1 MFRNHLKI
9 AFRNFLKHKQN
20 TLINLGGLALGLA
33 CCIVLFYMVQYE
45 LRFDSFH
52 EKADRIYRVNMHLVS
67 PNKAVFTN
75 GSSYGLPQ
83 LLFDQ
88 YPDLF
93 QDENGQAQTT
103 LFKYLEFGQVDVM
116 EDDQEDRS
124 FREEWI
130 AFAQPSFFNL
140 FDIEWLAGDQETALA
155 APNTVIISES
165 LAEKYFGNL
174 AEDPSKVIGKA
185 LRLIDQGGIQASGLD
200 QGLEVVGVFKD
211 LPSNSSLRMKM
222 LVSFKTIEE
231 IQKPNMSSI
240 QYAGMFVKNYIALPE
255 NYDPRLLEEQ
265 FPGLIQKHLG
275 EEWVDKRRIVLQ
287 PLRDIHFNTDYNNPA
302 VNKQNILALG
312 WVGLLLLL
320 VSCINYVNLSIAI
333 AASRSKEMVM
343 RKILGSSRQ
352 VLINGAMIETAMLV
366 LLAIALAIGIAEL
379 LLRNL
384 TAVLVYLTPFALL
397 GVPGFLLFITAIFFF
412 CLFLN
417 GLYPAL
423 FLSRFKPIQYL
434 SSSLNLRLVGNLSMR
449 RVLLLVQFTIAQ
461 GIIIAALVIT
471 KQVNFGLHKDLG
483 FTKDAVITMDLPVK
497 DSVALTRFKEQL
509 SASPQIQSIS
519 YSTNA
524 PMSDRH
530 WRGAFAYKSE
540 QLDLEEVAA
549 EYKYGDEDYLA
560 TYGFELLAGKYFES
574 ERPLPRVVVN
584 EALLEAIQIDDP
596 ADAIGQ
602 SLIMPFGQRK
612 IEIIG
617 VVKNFHLTTIHHNI
631 EPCLIFCEPRRPKAI
646 VAVKLQGRSPLEIRS
661 GISSTAESWAQAF
674 PGFVFNYQFL
684 DQQLANFY
692 QSETRSA
699 FLFKAFSL
707 VAILISALGLYGLVS
722 LMAIRRMKELG
733 IRKVLGASV
742 QSIVV
747 LFSKEFTFL
756 IGLAFLLASGLGYWL
771 LDQWLTNY
779 AYRAPITP
787 GVFILAGGITL
798 LLSWLTISFRTIQS
812 ARINPVET
820 LRQ

>member
-20 TLINLGGLALGLA
+20 TVINLGGLTLGLA
-33 CCIVLFYMVQYE
+33 CCLVLFYMVQFE
-45 LRFDSFH
+45 LRFDSSH
-52 EKADRIYRVNMHLVS
+52 KKADRIYRVNMHLVS

-83 LLFDQ
+83 LLLDQ

-93 QDENGQAQTT
+93 HNEEGQPQTT

-116 EDDQEDRS
+116 EENQEDRS

-130 AFAQPSFFNL
+130 AFAQPSFFHL
-140 FDIEWLAGDQETALA
+140 FDIEWLAGNQADALA
-155 APNTVIISES
+155 APNTTIISES
-165 LAEKYFGNL
+165 LAKKYFGNL
-174 AEDPSKVIGKA
+174 ANTPSQVIGKA

-231 IQKPNMSSI
+231 LQKPNMNSI

-255 NYDPRLLEEQ
+255 NYDPKTLEDQ
-265 FPGLIQKHLG
+265 FPDLIQKHLG
-275 EEWVDKRRIVLQ
+275 EDWVDKRRIVLQ
-287 PLRDIHFNTDYNNPA
+287 AFRDIHFNTDYNNPA

-312 WVGLLLLL
+312 WVGLLLLM

-343 RKILGSSRQ
+343 RKILGSSRK
-352 VLINGAMIETAMLV
+352 VLINGAMIETAMMV
-366 LLAIALAIGIAEL
+366 LLAILLAVGVAEI
-379 LLRNL
+379 LLRQL
-384 TAVLVYLTPFALL
+384 TEVLVYPAPFALL
-397 GVPGFLLFITAIFFF
+397 GVPGFFLFLTGVFFF

-497 DSVALTRFKEQL
+497 DSVALSRFKEQL

-530 WRGAFAYKSE
+530 WRGSFAYKSDKV
-540 QLDLEEVAA
+540 DLEEVAA
-549 EYKYGDEDYLA
+549 EYKYGDEHYLE

-584 EALLEAIQIDDP
+584 EALLDAIQIEDP
-596 ADAIGQ
+596 ADAIGET
-602 SLIMPFGQRK
+602 LNMPFWERK

-646 VAVKLQGRSPLEIRS
+646 VAVKLEGRSPQEIKS
-661 GISSTAESWAQAF
+661 AISATSESWGQAF

-692 QSETRSA
+692 ESETRSA
-699 FLFKAFSL
+699 FLFKAFSII
-707 VAILISALGLYGLVS
+707 AILISALGL
-722 LMAIRRMKELG
+722 
-733 IRKVLGASV
+733 
-742 QSIVV
+742 
-747 LFSKEFTFL
+747 
-756 IGLAFLLASGLGYWL
+756 
-771 LDQWLTNY
+771 
-779 AYRAPITP
+779 
-787 GVFILAGGITL
+787 
-798 LLSWLTISFRTIQS
+798 
-812 ARINPVET
+812 
-820 LRQ
+820 

>member
-20 TLINLGGLALGLA
+20 TLINLGGLSIGLA
-33 CCIVLFYMVQYE
+33 CCLVLFYMVQYE
-45 LRFDSFH
+45 LRFDSSH
-52 EKADRIYRVNMHLVS
+52 EKSDRIYRVNMHLVS

-83 LLFDQ
+83 LLLDQ

-93 QDENGQAQTT
+93 QDEAGLSQTT
-103 LFKYLEFGQVDVM
+103 MFKYLEFGQVDVLT
-116 EDDQEDRS
+116 EGKEDRS

-130 AFAQPSFFNL
+130 AFAQPSFFHL
-140 FDIEWLAGDQETALA
+140 FDLEWLAGDRKAALQ
-155 APNTVIISES
+155 APNTVIISEK
-165 LAEKYFGNL
+165 LAQKYYGEL
-174 AEDPSKVIGKA
+174 AEDPSQVIGKA

-211 LPSNSSLRMKM
+211 LPANSSLRMKM
-222 LVSFKTIEE
+222 LVSFKTMEE
-231 IQKPNMSSI
+231 LQKPNMNSI
-240 QYAGMFVKNYIALPE
+240 QYAGMFVKNYIALPSD
-255 NYDPRLLEEQ
+255 YDPQQLEEQ
-265 FPGLIQKHLG
+265 FPELIQKHLG
-275 EEWVDKRRIVLQ
+275 EEWLDKRRIVLQ
-287 PLRDIHFNTDYNNPA
+287 PLQDIHFNTAYNNPA
-302 VNKQNILALG
+302 VNKQNVLALA

-320 VSCINYVNLSIAI
+320 VSCINYINLSIAI

-343 RKILGSSRQ
+343 RKILGSSRK
-352 VLINGAMIETAMLV
+352 VLINGAMIETAIMV
-366 LLAIALAIGIAEL
+366 LLAL
-379 LLRNL
+379 LLATGLAEILLRQL
-384 TAVLVYLTPFALL
+384 DYVLVYPNLFALIFA
-397 GVPGFLLFITAIFFF
+397 PGFGLFLVSVFVF

-434 SSSLNLRLVGNLSMR
+434 ANSLNQKLVGNMSMR
-449 RVLLLVQFTIAQ
+449 RVLLLLQFTIAQ
-461 GIIIAALVIT
+461 GIIIAALVIA

-483 FTKDAVITMDLPVK
+483 FQKEAVITMDLPIK
-497 DSVALTRFKEQL
+497 DSVALSRFKEQL
-509 SASPQIQSIS
+509 SATSQVQSMS

-524 PMSDRH
+524 PMSNRH
-530 WRGAFAYKSE
+530 WRGSFAYKNE

-549 EYKYGDEDYLA
+549 EFKYGDEDYLK
-560 TYGFELLAGKYFES
+560 TYGFELLAGKYFEA

-584 EALLEAIQIDDP
+584 EALLEAIQVENP
-596 ADAIGQ
+596 ESAIGQ
-602 SLIMPFGQRK
+602 HLILPFRERK

-646 VAVKLQGRSPLEIRS
+646 VAVQLDGKSASEIQA
-661 GISSTAESWAQAF
+661 GITATAESWAQAF
-674 PGFVFNYQFL
+674 PGSVFSYQFL

-692 QSETRSA
+692 ESETKSA
-699 FLFKAFSL
+699 FLFKAFSII
-707 VAILISALGLYGLVS
+707 AILISALGLYGLVS

-756 IGLAFLLASGLGYWL
+756 IGIAFLLASGLAYWL
-771 LDQWLTNY
+771 LGQWLTNY
-779 AYRAPITP
+779 AYRAPITA

-798 LLSWLTISFRTIQS
+798 VLAWLTITFRTIQS